1 MATITPT
8 SGVMPA
14 PHRRG
19 TLTMSEKVVQKL
31 AAQGASELPFV
42 GGLRGGVLGVGRH
55 ADAEQRPQASV
66 EISGTTVAVFLDV
79 AFDFPTDL
87 AARSADIRRHVTAT
101 LERATG
107 LQVRRID
114 ITVKPLTPTT
124 DRRDRSLR

>member
-8 SGVMPA
+8 SGVMPSR
-14 PHRRG
+14 PRG

-55 ADAEQRPQASV
+55 ADTQQRPHASV
-66 EISGTTVAVFLDV
+66 DISGTAVTVFLDV
-79 AFDFPTDL
+79 ALDFPADL
-87 AARSADIRRHVTAT
+87 AARSADIRRHVTTT
-101 LERATG
+101 LERVTG

-114 ITVKPLTPTT
+114 ITVKALTTGS
-124 DRRDRSLR
+124 DRRHRSLR